1 MTLKSS
7 KYYNLPTFSMSNI
20 WRRTTASSTIAAS
33 TLSIVLIALL
43 ASISSLNTPSFGQ
56 EDNNDDDDESTTLI
70 LSGRINSMLMP
81 TMASTNND
89 VMNNSTIMPQMMN
102 NSSTA
107 PAPNDSAASQA
118 MRYSMARDI
127 AWLLSGDWVLASNSN
142 DSSNSSNSTTFD
154 VEFIKV
160 STNGTMLH
168 THRITNFVPLTNAS
182 DIAAAFN
189 SNTNATTIIGK
200 ADVYFN
206 DELAWPQADT
216 TLSIMNGAVL
226 MIDIDSVDIDDH
238 FHDQPIYG
246 TVNMLSKDDGFTIT
260 LPTPR
265 SIQEKIEQEL
275 AELGVNAT
283 QAQSTIESRATQVG
297 RTFAEESMGV
307 FNNITNS
314 IRDIV
319 VLE

>member
-1 MTLKSS
+1 
-7 KYYNLPTFSMSNI
+7 MSNME
-20 WRRTTASSTIAAS
+20 RRTTAISTIAAS
-33 TLSIVLIALL
+33 TLSILLMGLL
-43 ASISSLNTPSFGQ
+43 ASMSGPNVPSFSQ
-56 EDNNDDDDESTTLI
+56 EENNNDDDTSLI

-81 TMASTNND
+81 TMADTNND
-89 VMNNSTIMPQMMN
+89 VMNNSMFIPQMMDN
-102 NSSTA
+102 NSTA
-107 PAPNDSAASQA
+107 PAANDSAASRA
-118 MRYSMARDI
+118 MQYSMARDI

-142 DSSNSSNSTTFD
+142 DSSNTTTFD

-168 THRITNFVPLTNAS
+168 THRITNFLPLTNAS

-189 SNTNATTIIGK
+189 SNTNTTTIIGK

-206 DELAWPQADT
+206 DELAWSQADT
-216 TLSIMNGAVL
+216 TLSIMNGTVL
-226 MIDIDSVDIDDH
+226 MIDIDSEDIDDH

-246 TVNMLSKDDGFTIT
+246 TVNMLSKDDDEDGFTIT

-275 AELGVNAT
+275 AELGVNTT
-283 QAQSTIESRATQVG
+283 QAQSAIESRTTQVG
-297 RTFAEESMGV
+297 RTFAEEAMDV

-314 IRDIV
+314 IRDVMVI
-319 VLE
+319 E

>member
-1 MTLKSS
+1 
-7 KYYNLPTFSMSNI
+7 MSNI
-20 WRRTTASSTIAAS
+20 RHRTRSLFTVAGR
-33 TLSIVLIALL
+33 TLSILLMGLL
-43 ASISSLNTPSFGQ
+43 ASISGLNVPSFSQQ
-56 EDNNDDDDESTTLI
+56 ENNEDDDTTLI

-81 TMASTNND
+81 TMIDTSND
-89 VMNNSTIMPQMMN
+89 VMNNSMVMPQMMN

-107 PAPNDSAASQA
+107 PATNDSAASRA
-118 MRYSMARDI
+118 MQYSMARDV

-142 DSSNSSNSTTFD
+142 DESSNNNTTFD

-182 DIAAAFN
+182 DIAAVFN
-189 SNTNATTIIGK
+189 SNTNAATMIGK

-206 DELAWPQADT
+206 DELAWSQVDT
-216 TLSIMNGAVL
+216 ILSIMNGTVL
-226 MIDIDSVDIDDH
+226 MIDIDSEDIDDH

-275 AELGVNAT
+275 AELGVNTT
-283 QAQSTIESRATQVG
+283 QAQSAIETRATQVEG
-297 RTFAEESMGV
+297 TFEEEAMKI

-314 IRDIV
+314 IRDIIAR
-319 VLE
+319 E

>member
-1 MTLKSS
+1 
-7 KYYNLPTFSMSNI
+7 MSNI
-20 WRRTTASSTIAAS
+20 RHRTRSTSTVAGR
-33 TLSIVLIALL
+33 TLSILLMGLL
-43 ASISSLNTPSFGQ
+43 AFISGLNVPSFSQQ
-56 EDNNDDDDESTTLI
+56 ENNEDDDDTSLI

-81 TMASTNND
+81 TMVDTSND
-89 VMNNSTIMPQMMN
+89 VMDNSMVMPQMMN
-102 NSSTA
+102 NNSTA
-107 PAPNDSAASQA
+107 PAANDTAAASRA

-127 AWLLSGDWVLASNSN
+127 AWLLSGDWVLAYNSN
-142 DSSNSSNSTTFD
+142 ESSNSTTFD

-206 DELAWPQADT
+206 DELAWSQADT
-216 TLSIMNGAVL
+216 ILSIMNGTVL
-226 MIDIDSVDIDDH
+226 MIDIDSEDIDDH

-246 TVNMLSKDDGFTIT
+246 TINMLSKGDGFIIN

-265 SIQEKIEQEL
+265 SVQEKIEQEL
-275 AELGVNAT
+275 AELGLNAT
-283 QAQSTIESRATQVG
+283 QAQSAIETRATQVE
-297 RTFAEESMGV
+297 RTFEEEAMNI
-307 FNNITNS
+307 FNNITNLVRE
-314 IRDIV
+314 I
-319 VLE
+319 L

>member
-1 MTLKSS
+1 
-7 KYYNLPTFSMSNI
+7 
-20 WRRTTASSTIAAS
+20 
-33 TLSIVLIALL
+33 
-43 ASISSLNTPSFGQ
+43 
-56 EDNNDDDDESTTLI
+56 
-70 LSGRINSMLMP
+70 
-81 TMASTNND
+81 MAGMNND
-89 VMNNSTIMPQMMN
+89 VMDNSTIMPQMMSN
-102 NSSTA
+102 GSTA
-107 PAPNDSAASQA
+107 PAANDSAALQA

-127 AWLLSGDWVLASNSN
+127 AWLLSGDWVLATNSN
-142 DSSNSSNSTTFD
+142 DSSSNSTTFD

-160 STNGTMLH
+160 TTNGTMLH

-206 DELAWPQADT
+206 DELAWPQAET
-216 TLSIMNGAVL
+216 TLSIMNGTVL
-226 MIDIDSVDIDDH
+226 MIDIDSEDIDDH

-246 TVNMLSKDDGFTIT
+246 TVNMLSKDDGYTIT

-275 AELGVNAT
+275 AELGVNTT
-283 QAQSTIESRATQVG
+283 QAQYTIESRATQVG
-297 RTFAEESMGV
+297 RTFAEEAMDV

-314 IRDIV
+314 IRDIMV
-319 VLE
+319 IE

>member
-1 MTLKSS
+1 
-7 KYYNLPTFSMSNI
+7 MSNME
-20 WRRTTASSTIAAS
+20 RRTTAISTIAAT
-33 TLSIVLIALL
+33 TLSILLMELL
-43 ASISSLNTPSFGQ
+43 ASMSGPNVPSFSQ
-56 EDNNDDDDESTTLI
+56 EENNNDDDTSLI

-81 TMASTNND
+81 TMADTNND
-89 VMNNSTIMPQMMN
+89 VMNNSMFIPQMMDN
-102 NSSTA
+102 NSTA
-107 PAPNDSAASQA
+107 PAANDSAASRA
-118 MRYSMARDI
+118 MQYSMARDI

-142 DSSNSSNSTTFD
+142 DSSNTTTFD

-168 THRITNFVPLTNAS
+168 THRITNFLPLTNAS

-189 SNTNATTIIGK
+189 SNTNTTTIIGK

-206 DELAWPQADT
+206 DELAWSQADT
-216 TLSIMNGAVL
+216 TLSIMNGTVL
-226 MIDIDSVDIDDH
+226 MIDIDSEDIDDH

-246 TVNMLSKDDGFTIT
+246 TVNMLSKDDDEDGFTIT

-275 AELGVNAT
+275 AELGVNTT
-283 QAQSTIESRATQVG
+283 QAQSAIESRTTQVG
-297 RTFAEESMGV
+297 RTFAEEAMDV

-314 IRDIV
+314 IRDVMVI
-319 VLE
+319 E

>member
-1 MTLKSS
+1 MSS
-7 KYYNLPTFSMSNI
+7 DDV
-20 WRRTTASSTIAAS
+20 ASQESDTNQSQINGS
-33 TLSIVLIALL
+33 SFLI
-43 ASISSLNTPSFGQ
+43 T
-56 EDNNDDDDESTTLI
+56 
-70 LSGRINSMLMP
+70 GRINSMLMP
-81 TMASTNND
+81 TMADTSND
-89 VMNNSTIMPQMMN
+89 VMNNTTIMPQMMSN
-102 NSSTA
+102 GSTA
-107 PAPNDSAASQA
+107 PAANDSTASQA

-142 DSSNSSNSTTFD
+142 DSSSNSTTFD

-189 SNTNATTIIGK
+189 SNTNATTVLGK

-216 TLSIMNGAVL
+216 TLSIMNGTVL
-226 MIDIDSVDIDDH
+226 IIDIDSEDIDDH

-297 RTFAEESMGV
+297 RTFAEEAMDV

-314 IRDIV
+314 IRDIMV
-319 VLE
+319 IE

>member
-1 MTLKSS
+1 MG
-7 KYYNLPTFSMSNI
+7 
-20 WRRTTASSTIAAS
+20 
-33 TLSIVLIALL
+33 LL
-43 ASISSLNTPSFGQ
+43 ASISGLNIPSFSQ
-56 EDNNDDDDESTTLI
+56 EENNENDDDTTTLI
-70 LSGRINSMLMP
+70 LSGRINSMLVP
-81 TMASTNND
+81 TMAHTNND
-89 VMNNSTIMPQMMN
+89 DMMNDSTVMPQMMN

-107 PAPNDSAASQA
+107 SAANDSAASRA

-127 AWLLSGDWVLASNSN
+127 AWLLSGDWILTSNSN
-142 DSSNSSNSTTFD
+142 DNSSNNSTTFD

-206 DELAWPQADT
+206 DELAWSQADT
-216 TLSIMNGAVL
+216 TLSIMNGTVL
-226 MIDIDSVDIDDH
+226 MIDIDSEDIDDH

-260 LPTPR
+260 LPTPH
-265 SIQEKIEQEL
+265 SVQEKIEQEL

-283 QAQSTIESRATQVG
+283 QAQSAIETRATQAG
-297 RTFAEESMGV
+297 RTFAEEAMDV

-314 IRDIV
+314 IRDIMV
-319 VLE
+319 IE

>member
-1 MTLKSS
+1 
-7 KYYNLPTFSMSNI
+7 MSNI
-20 WRRTTASSTIAAS
+20 RRRTTSPSAIAVS
-33 TLSIVLIALL
+33 TLSILLMGLL
-43 ASISSLNTPSFGQ
+43 APIPSLNITSFSQ
-56 EDNNDDDDESTTLI
+56 EEENNDDDDTTLI

-81 TMASTNND
+81 TMADTNND
-89 VMNNSTIMPQMMN
+89 VMNNITIMPQMMN
-102 NSSTA
+102 NDRTA
-107 PAPNDSAASQA
+107 PASNDSAASRA
-118 MRYSMARDI
+118 MRYSMAKDI

-142 DSSNSSNSTTFD
+142 DSSNTTTFD
-154 VEFIKV
+154 VEFFKV

-189 SNTNATTIIGK
+189 SDTNATTIIGK

-206 DELAWPQADT
+206 DELAWSQADT
-216 TLSIMNGAVL
+216 TLSIMNGTVL
-226 MIDIDSVDIDDH
+226 MIDIDSEDIDDH

-283 QAQSTIESRATQVG
+283 QAQSAIETRATQVG
-297 RTFAEESMGV
+297 RTFTEEAKDV

-319 VLE
+319 VIE

>member
-1 MTLKSS
+1 
-7 KYYNLPTFSMSNI
+7 MSNI
-20 WRRTTASSTIAAS
+20 RHRTTSPHTIAAS
-33 TLSIVLIALL
+33 TLSILLMGLL
-43 ASISSLNTPSFGQ
+43 ASVSGLNIPSFSQ
-56 EDNNDDDDESTTLI
+56 EENNDGDDTALI

-81 TMASTNND
+81 TMADTNND
-89 VMNNSTIMPQMMN
+89 AMNNSMVMPQMMN

-107 PAPNDSAASQA
+107 SAANDTAASRA

-127 AWLLSGDWVLASNSN
+127 VWLLSGDWVLASNSN
-142 DSSNSSNSTTFD
+142 ESGSNTTTFD

-189 SNTNATTIIGK
+189 SNTNTTTIVGK

-206 DELAWPQADT
+206 DELAWSQADT
-216 TLSIMNGAVL
+216 ILSIMNGTVL
-226 MIDIDSVDIDDH
+226 MIDIDSEDIDDH

-246 TVNMLSKDDGFTIT
+246 TVNMLSKGDGFTIT

-265 SIQEKIEQEL
+265 TIQEKIEQEL
-275 AELGVNAT
+275 AEFGLNAT
-283 QAQSTIESRATQVG
+283 QAQSAIETRATQLE
-297 RTFAEESMGV
+297 RTFEEEAMNV

-314 IRDIV
+314 IRDFMV
-319 VLE
+319 RE